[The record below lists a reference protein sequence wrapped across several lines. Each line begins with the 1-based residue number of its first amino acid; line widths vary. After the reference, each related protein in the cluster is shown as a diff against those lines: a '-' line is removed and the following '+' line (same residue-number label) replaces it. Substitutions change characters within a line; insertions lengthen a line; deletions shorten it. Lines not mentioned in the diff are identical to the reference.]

1 MPEERG
7 AFADAARKRETQLAQ
22 RLASSVAADQ
32 EFEALLRGAV
42 QHNREYRQRLDAIEA
57 EVRQAAAT
65 WRGLDTPAGARQF
78 QQFLTGKA
86 REIYKIVADGLA
98 DSRAR
103 SQAVQALGGRY
114 TVEGGLRRAPTDG
127 SDPTVHLAG
136 WGRPLSPPPKGPA
149 NPSAFDDLLR
159 ANDQAVLDAM
169 ARVRAARKAL
179 DDAAG
184 KAYAHGA
191 GSDEAQQAMTRL
203 PALKKNLADALDELG
218 KIPDYST
225 IDPASV
231 HLGPDGAL
239 SFTYTLAGQKMVVT
253 GALENGTGEI
263 YDQGAS
269 NGSGAYFTYHDGKL
283 ATSRFLDPGRVTP
296 DDALLQNV
304 IFTAVGAGPAMS
316 AGKAGV
322 EAGWQGMRS
331 LFAREALEAGGGA
344 ATGLTADN
352 VLPRAIAQAEI
363 RAQAAADDL
372 AIRHPHTTVTAGG
385 DHIPPLTTAEHGP
398 PAVTHEHPLPD
409 TGPHLPHPLP
419 SEPMSSWP
427 AFTLENPLDHMSPQL
442 RILSEQHLTG
452 SGETVLGPFQ
462 PTVGPSYIEVAQ
474 ERGASYFDIGQQAWN
489 AAPETERLA
498 ANQHVLDI
506 AITNR
511 DRITLSVPFRMIR
524 QDSYTGAEI
533 RYLESHGY
541 VRSGNTLVPPVLGSG

>member
-65 WRGLDTPAGARQF
+65 WRGLDTPAGAHQF

-184 KAYAHGA
+184 EAYAHGA

-372 AIRHPHTTVTAGG
+372 AIRHPPH
-385 DHIPPLTTAEHGP
+385 HGYRRRR
-398 PAVTHEHPLPD
+398 
-409 TGPHLPHPLP
+409 PHPTPHDSRTRPAGRHSRAPAAGHRSTP
-419 SEPMSSWP
+419 SSSTAVRTDVVVARIHAGEPPRSHESAAANLVRAAPHWQRRNC
-427 AFTLENPLDHMSPQL
+427 ARTVSANC
-442 RILSEQHLTG
+442 G
-452 SGETVLGPFQ
+452 TVLH
-462 PTVGPSYIEVAQ
+462 
-474 ERGASYFDIGQQAWN
+474 RGRTG
-489 AAPETERLA
+489 TR
-498 ANQHVLDI
+498 
-506 AITNR
+506 
-511 DRITLSVPFRMIR
+511 R
-524 QDSYTGAEI
+524 Q
-533 RYLESHGY
+533 L
-541 VRSGNTLVPPVLGSG
+541 L